1 MTSGL
6 LYFTIITPLNYKHF
20 INWRDK
26 AVDESSC
33 FFPKDVFENTS
44 AAFHSLHGI
53 PQSPWPNEEQP
64 LLKAN
69 AENKS
74 WSPCSLKRETV
85 QGPGGEGMVLKIQ
98 LPVPFPKKSVLN
110 VCEQKDYLF
119 TINRIMK
126 SFIQGVPAE
135 PDDFK
140 FIKVKAIDKFLNQ
153 LSLVR
158 FINKESK

>member
-1 MTSGL
+1 M
-6 LYFTIITPLNYKHF
+6 
-20 INWRDK
+20 
-26 AVDESSC
+26 
-33 FFPKDVFENTS
+33 
-44 AAFHSLHGI
+44 
-53 PQSPWPNEEQP
+53 
-64 LLKAN
+64 
-69 AENKS
+69 
-74 WSPCSLKRETV
+74 